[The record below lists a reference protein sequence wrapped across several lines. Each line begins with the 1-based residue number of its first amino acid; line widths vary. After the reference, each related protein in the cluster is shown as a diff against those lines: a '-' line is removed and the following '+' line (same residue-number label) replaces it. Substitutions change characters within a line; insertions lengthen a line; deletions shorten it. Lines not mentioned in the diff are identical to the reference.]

1 MTDADDEFEVTLEEM
16 MKARDRRA
24 AKQRQLLLTHSLP
37 LISMT
42 VNIPGSRKSTLM
54 SRRIFREGYDALLER
69 LAGTDMKP
77 VFKQIDDLI
86 TGPEGYIIV
95 NADERILKQFA
106 VQIETIHPLGRLLD
120 IDVLGRAG
128 QPLSRSDL
136 GYPRRKCLLCM
147 QDAHICG
154 RSKAHSVNKLLYAIR
169 SIADAYFQ
177 AECGSRVDIRCG
189 KTIKEV
195 GKRKGSMSIDEN
207 AEDGN

>member
-16 MKARDRRA
+16 LKARDRRA

-42 VNIPGSRKSTLM
+42 VNIPGPRKSTLM

-69 LAGTDMKP
+69 LAGTDMKL

-106 VQIETIHPLGRLLD
+106 VQTETIHPLGRLLD

-128 QPLSRSDL
+128 QPISRSDL
-136 GYPRRKCLLCM
+136 GYPRRKCLLCR

-154 RSKAHSVNKLLYAIR
+154 RSKAHSVNELLYAIR

-177 AECGSRVDIRCG
+177 AACGTRADIRCG

-195 GKRKGSMSIDEN
+195 GETEGEYVYR
-207 AEDGN
+207 

>member
-1 MTDADDEFEVTLEEM
+1 MTHEFNVTLEQMLE
-16 MKARDRRA
+16 ARDRRA
-24 AKQRQLLLTHSLP
+24 AKQRQFLLAHSLP

-42 VNIPGSRKSTLM
+42 VNIPGPKKFTLT

-69 LAGTDMKP
+69 LAANDLNP

-86 TGPEGYIIV
+86 TGPEGYIVV

-106 VQIETIHPLGRLLD
+106 VQMETTHPLGRLLD
-120 IDVLGRAG
+120 IDVLGRTG
-128 QPLSRSDL
+128 QPISRTDL
-136 GYPRRKCLLCM
+136 GYPRRKCLLCG
-147 QDAHICG
+147 QEAHICG
-154 RSKAHSVNKLLYAIR
+154 RSKAHSVNELLYAIR

-177 AECGSRVDIRCG
+177 AACGSRADIRCG
-189 KTIKEV
+189 KTIKEE

>member
-16 MKARDRRA
+16 LKARDRRA

-42 VNIPGSRKSTLM
+42 VNIPGPRKSTLM

-69 LAGTDMKP
+69 LAGTDMKL

-106 VQIETIHPLGRLLD
+106 VQTETIHPLGRLLD

-128 QPLSRSDL
+128 QPISRSDL
-136 GYPRRKCLLCM
+136 GYPRRKCLLCR

-154 RSKAHSVNKLLYAIR
+154 RSKAHSVNQLLYAIR

-177 AECGSRVDIRCG
+177 AACGTRADIRCG

-195 GKRKGSMSIDEN
+195 GETEGEYVYR
-207 AEDGN
+207 

>member
-1 MTDADDEFEVTLEEM
+1 MTDSDDEFEVTLEEM
-16 MKARDRRA
+16 LKARDRRA
-24 AKQRQLLLTHSLP
+24 AKQRQLFLTHSLP

-42 VNIPGSRKSTLM
+42 VNIPGPRKSTLM

-69 LAGTDMKP
+69 LAGTDMKL

-120 IDVLGRAG
+120 IDVLGRSG
-128 QPLSRSDL
+128 QPISRSDL
-136 GYPRRKCLLCM
+136 GYPRRKCLLCR

-154 RSKAHSVNKLLYAIR
+154 RSKAHSLNELLYAIR

-177 AECGSRVDIRCG
+177 EACGSQVDIRC
-189 KTIKEV
+189 TIKEV
-195 GKRKGSMSIDEN
+195 WKQKGSMSINEN